1 MTSYHSWDDVQR
13 ELLTDE
19 QIAESEQRA
28 QRLLA
33 QVYAYRLAEIRKRR
47 GLTQTEV
54 AHRMGVSQRRVSA
67 IEHGA
72 EQATRTTL
80 AAYVAALGGRLR
92 LVADEDESLASATR
106 QRPAAFRALGVS
118 RGLASGC
125 ARPG

>member
-1 MTSYHSWDDVQR
+1 MSSYYNWDEVQR

-47 GLTQTEV
+47 GLTQTDV
-54 AHRMGVSQRRVSA
+54 AQRMGVSQRRVSA

-72 EQATRTTL
+72 EQATRATL

-92 LVADEDESLASATR
+92 LVAEFEDESLA
-106 QRPAAFRALGVS
+106 LG
-118 RGLASGC
+118 
-125 ARPG
+125 

>member
-13 ELLTDE
+13 ELLTGE

-92 LVADEDESLASATR
+92 LVAEFEDESLA
-106 QRPAAFRALGVS
+106 LG
-118 RGLASGC
+118 
-125 ARPG
+125 

>member
-1 MTSYHSWDDVQR
+1 VTSYHSWDEVQR

-54 AHRMGVSQRRVSA
+54 ADRMGVSQRRVSA

-72 EQATRTTL
+72 EQANRTTL

-92 LVADEDESLASATR
+92 LVAEFEDESLA
-106 QRPAAFRALGVS
+106 LG
-118 RGLASGC
+118 
-125 ARPG
+125 

>member
-1 MTSYHSWDDVQR
+1 VTSYHSWDEVQH

-19 QIAESEQRA
+19 QIAESDQRA

-92 LVADEDESLASATR
+92 LVAEFEDESLA
-106 QRPAAFRALGVS
+106 LG
-118 RGLASGC
+118 
-125 ARPG
+125 

>member
-1 MTSYHSWDDVQR
+1 MTSYHSWDEVQR

-80 AAYVAALGGRLR
+80 AAYVTALGGRLR
-92 LVADEDESLASATR
+92 LVAEFEDESLA
-106 QRPAAFRALGVS
+106 LG
-118 RGLASGC
+118 
-125 ARPG
+125 